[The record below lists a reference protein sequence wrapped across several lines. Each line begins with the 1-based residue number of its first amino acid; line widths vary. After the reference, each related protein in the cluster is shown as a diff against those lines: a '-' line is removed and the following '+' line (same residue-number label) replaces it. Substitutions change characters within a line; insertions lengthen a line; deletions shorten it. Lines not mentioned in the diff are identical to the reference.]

1 MHEPMDGE
9 RRARM
14 EHLVA
19 NLMRAHLIADRT
31 RLEWYIDNAETVD
44 LYRLSREMRK
54 LADEMSD
61 AVVRR
66 RQEEEAQ
73 SAEDAR
79 WDKTTSE
86 HADKLTTLANTIR
99 TKRKDHTP

>member
-44 LYRLSREMRK
+44 LYRLSREM
-54 LADEMSD
+54 
-61 AVVRR
+61 
-66 RQEEEAQ
+66 
-73 SAEDAR
+73 
-79 WDKTTSE
+79 
-86 HADKLTTLANTIR
+86 
-99 TKRKDHTP
+99 